1 MNYEEKIDNLLEMM
15 LKEDWMDTQ
24 DWNETLETL
33 YYYFPKEHLIKQ
45 LKEGEDNGY
54 SIEQQ
59 LEIIKN
65 IFRNGD

>member
-1 MNYEEKIDNLLEMM
+1 MNYEEKINNLLEKM
-15 LKEDWMDTQ
+15 L
-24 DWNETLETL
+24 
-33 YYYFPKEHLIKQ
+33 KEHLIKQ

-54 SIEQQ
+54 SVEQQ